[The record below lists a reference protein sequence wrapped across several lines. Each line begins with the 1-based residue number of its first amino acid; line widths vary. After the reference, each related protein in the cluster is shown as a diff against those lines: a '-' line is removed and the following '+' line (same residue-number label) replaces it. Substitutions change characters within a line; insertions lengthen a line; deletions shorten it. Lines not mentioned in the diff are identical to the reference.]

1 MPGNP
6 KAIVADAERRFPM
19 RIVVKVPEGG
29 IGTRYTPMVD
39 WLDEH
44 CGVDGWSIT
53 PAGTRGLLNDALAVY
68 VNTPACALA
77 FVARWLVPGNDPPG
91 FYELR
96 PDEPEKRG
104 PGPGHFSPG

>member
-6 KAIVADAERRFPM
+6 KAIVADAERRFPL

-39 WLDEH
+39 WLDAH

-53 PAGTRGLLNDALAVY
+53 PAGTRGLRNDVLAVY
-68 VNTPACALA
+68 VNTPACALV
-77 FVARWLVPGNDPPG
+77 FVARWLVPGEDPPG
-91 FYELR
+91 IYELR
-96 PDEPEKRG
+96 PDDLAKRM
-104 PGPGHFSPG
+104 PLKPH